1 MTVNGQISGVEHF
14 DSMCYNYSGNS
25 IDGKVRW
32 TSVNDCLLAP
42 EGLEITSS
50 ANGRDE
56 SDNLVLRFTA
66 TVTFSEEFFSFKN
79 KTYDCDCTDGAERD
93 GFVCADWEY
102 VCAGGAGVRCE

>member
-1 MTVNGQISGVEHF
+1 
-14 DSMCYNYSGNS
+14 MCYNYSGNS

-66 TVTFSEEFFSFKN
+66 TVTFGVSSSVSRIKHMIAIVLMGQNVTDSYVQIGNMFAQEARA
-79 KTYDCDCTDGAERD
+79 CDANDTECLNNSAQ
-93 GFVCADWEY
+93 
-102 VCAGGAGVRCE
+102 